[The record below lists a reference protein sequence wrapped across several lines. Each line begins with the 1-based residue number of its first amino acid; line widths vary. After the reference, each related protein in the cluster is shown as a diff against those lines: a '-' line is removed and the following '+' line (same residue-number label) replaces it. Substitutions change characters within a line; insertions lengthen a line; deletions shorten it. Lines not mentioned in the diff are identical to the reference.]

1 MFLLERL
8 VIVGWVQLIPREAE
22 YLRLLLG
29 LIISILY
36 LAILLHLTPYKRDDL
51 DNFASILQACCMY
64 AQRIVCTRS
73 VHGLYLCAYGPK
85 WARLAQRCEPVQVL
99 LVLLFTASQ
108 TVYLFRQQVYIHDT
122 ESAFRLLGFRSLETV
137 VALMVGFNL
146 VVLIAFATMLLVQA
160 FAQPTASHF
169 RLVTSRESPEL
180 TLAKKMRY
188 HLFLSHVG
196 YGRSNLSTQHGTDK
210 SPMDPFALADLEQR
224 PGPGRRDQEGSG
236 LVTAGH
242 RGLP

>member
-1 MFLLERL
+1 M
-8 VIVGWVQLIPREAE
+8 
-22 YLRLLLG
+22 
-29 LIISILY
+29 
-36 LAILLHLTPYKRDDL
+36 H
-51 DNFASILQACCMY
+51 
-64 AQRIVCTRS
+64 VCTEHS
-73 VHGLYLCAYGPK
+73 LYAVCACGLYLCAYGPK
-85 WARLAQRCEPVQVL
+85 WTRLAQCCESVQVL

-137 VALMVGFNL
+137 VTLMVGFNL
-146 VVLIAFATMLLVQA
+146 VVLIVFAAMLLVQA
-160 FAQPTASHF
+160 FAQPAASHF

-210 SPMDPFALADLEQR
+210 SR
-224 PGPGRRDQEGSG
+224 
-236 LVTAGH
+236 H
-242 RGLP
+242 